1 MIINMDNK
9 RIMDLLEKY
18 DDLNFQLIKTH
29 EHYDY
34 LANTFDEEE
43 FEEIRT
49 LKDAANSEINN
60 IKAEIAMTSG
70 ELIGYLKDMMKDI
83 EPQQTKKSVLE
94 KLNDNKR
101 SIQNTEKNISERQ
114 IESRGAER

>member
-1 MIINMDNK
+1 MDNK
-9 RIMDLLEKY
+9 RINSLLEKY
-18 DDLNFQLIKTH
+18 DDLNIQLIRAH
-29 EHYDY
+29 EHHDY
-34 LANTFDEEE
+34 LENTYDEEE

-60 IKAEIAMTSG
+60 IKAEIAMTSS

-101 SIQNTEKNISERQ
+101 SIQNSEKNISEKQ
-114 IESRGAER
+114 IESRGVER